1 MARRICNND
10 VRIEVQ
16 ARINIQKQRAQA
28 ILQRF
33 PILNNFRVIR
43 CYERF
48 PGTLF
53 LSASM

>member
-1 MARRICNND
+1 MARRIRNGD
-10 VRIEVQ
+10 IRTEVQ
-16 ARINIQKQRAQA
+16 ARINVQKQRAQA

-33 PILNNFRVIR
+33 PILNDFRIIR
-43 CYERF
+43 CYERL